1 MLDTY
6 FPDPKHTAEWQDH
19 LTWGD
24 IVSFRFPLQ
33 DDAEA
38 GVEPK
43 KRPCLVI
50 DRHQIGALPFVTL
63 AFGTSADHKTTRGY
77 GVDITRPARVIAAG
91 LHRPTRFICYRKISV
106 SLKHSGF
113 VCNRTT
119 ESPVFGSLSGPEFER
134 MNQVR
139 ARLQAEADIAADHR
153 ERRRLYGRRKAKPP
167 TFTVEYK
174 RSKRLA

>member
-1 MLDTY
+1 M
-6 FPDPKHTAEWQDH
+6 
-19 LTWGD
+19 
-24 IVSFRFPLQ
+24 
-33 DDAEA
+33 
-38 GVEPK
+38 
-43 KRPCLVI
+43 
-50 DRHQIGALPFVTL
+50 
-63 AFGTSADHKTTRGY
+63 
-77 GVDITRPARVIAAG
+77 IAAG

-106 SLKHSGF
+106 SLKHNGF

-119 ESPVFGSLSGPEFER
+119 ESAVFDSLSGPEFER

-174 RSKRLA
+174 RGKRLA